1 MGFLLLFLSAKFKM
15 ILNPLA
21 SESYK
26 RRRRQCRVP
35 TIDRGRDKG
44 TRGLLAYHSGAAGID
59 VPD

>member
-1 MGFLLLFLSAKFKM
+1 MGFLLLFLLAKFKM

-26 RRRRQCRVP
+26 RRRRHCRVP
-35 TIDRGRDKG
+35 TIDRGRD
-44 TRGLLAYHSGAAGID
+44 TALPSPLYHSGAAGID